1 MEAVVNRKLA
11 SPWLVVFQRS
21 FSVTSAR
28 QTSKQTACLQFEYV
42 VFRIRV
48 QSCRL
53 GDLVARVLCFSSK
66 SGSRLDLA
74 EQSHDLAVDT
84 GQI

>member
-1 MEAVVNRKLA
+1 MVN
-11 SPWLVVFQRS
+11 
-21 FSVTSAR
+21 SAR
-28 QTSKQTACLQFEYV
+28 QASKQTACLVLECV
-42 VFRIRV
+42 VFGIRV

-74 EQSHDLAVDT
+74 EQSHDLAVDA